1 MSVHFGFSEE
11 KKPGLSG
18 GKLTEDLDAD
28 NCAILNVPT
37 PIKSHQAI
45 PKAFLDSINPLGI
58 ICLWSGDVVPHK
70 WSLCDGTNGTPLL
83 PLKSV
88 DTKKENTMPT
98 LGGNTVTVKYIMYT
112 G

>member
-28 NCAILNVPT
+28 NWATLNVPT

-45 PKAFLDSINPLGI
+45 PKEWRCGTTQVVFARWNVRHTSFTLE
-58 ICLWSGDVVPHK
+58 ICGH
-70 WSLCDGTNGTPLL
+70 
-83 PLKSV
+83 
-88 DTKKENTMPT
+88 
-98 LGGNTVTVKYIMYT
+98 
-112 G
+112 

>member
-28 NCAILNVPT
+28 NWAILNVPT

-45 PKAFLDSINPLGI
+45 PKE
-58 ICLWSGDVVPHK
+58 W
-70 WSLCDGTNGTPLL
+70 
-83 PLKSV
+83 
-88 DTKKENTMPT
+88 
-98 LGGNTVTVKYIMYT
+98 
-112 G
+112 

>member
-28 NCAILNVPT
+28 NWAILNVPT

-45 PKAFLDSINPLGI
+45 PKAFLDSIIPLGSFV
-58 ICLWSGDVVPHK
+58 CGVV
-70 WSLCDGTNGTPLL
+70 
-83 PLKSV
+83 
-88 DTKKENTMPT
+88 
-98 LGGNTVTVKYIMYT
+98 I
-112 G
+112 